1 MITPEAMAKAIDEM
15 ATTLKFF
22 PAKATAIGRILTEMA
37 SSDAEILWLARRL
50 PQLYN
55 EWPGALEMRA
65 VFCSRFRP
73 RDGVE
78 AYSTDQRFADEGIPS
93 EKAAMALPASPMLA
107 LPAGRAVSVAETV
120 DVAVCDL
127 ARAKDLNRQGPPPRV
142 RDIPVLPPGANPIT
156 EADLRKVEEEL
167 RQKRAK
173 DELAPRASAPEAA

>member
-1 MITPEAMAKAIDEM
+1 MITPEAMTKAIDEM
-15 ATTLKFF
+15 AATLKYF
-22 PAKATAIGRILTEMA
+22 PANATPIARILSEMA
-37 SSDAEILWLARRL
+37 ATDAQVLWLARRL
-50 PQLYN
+50 PQLHN

-78 AYSTDQRFADEGIPS
+78 AYSTDQRFADGIPS
-93 EKAAMALPASPMLA
+93 EKAAAALPAAPMKA

-142 RDIPVLPPGANPIT
+142 RDIPVLPPGVNPIT
-156 EADLRKVEEEL
+156 EADLRKAEEEL

-173 DELAPRASAPEAA
+173 EEFTPRASAPEAA